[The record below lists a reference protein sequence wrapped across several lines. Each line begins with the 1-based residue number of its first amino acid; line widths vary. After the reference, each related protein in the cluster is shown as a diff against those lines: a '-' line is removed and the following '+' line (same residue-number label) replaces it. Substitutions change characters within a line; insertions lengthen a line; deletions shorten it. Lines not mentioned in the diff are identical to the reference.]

1 MAGTRIE
8 TALERALSFSASA
21 ECPPRLRAAMV
32 DAVFPG
38 GGRVRP
44 RLVLAVANACGGDDP
59 ALVDAALAAVELM
72 HCASL
77 VHDDLPCFDNA
88 AWRRG
93 RPTVHRAYGEQ
104 VAVLVGDALITN
116 AFECLARAP
125 TRNFQRL
132 GPLLSALATGVG
144 APRGLVAGQA
154 WEAETEVDL
163 TAYHRAKT
171 GALFEA
177 AAAMGALAVGANPA
191 PWRKVAAHLGEAY
204 QVADDLADLLSTA
217 QELGKPVGQD
227 CQRDRPNAAAA
238 LGVHGAVA
246 RLDLLVNA
254 AQAAVPE
261 CHGRAELQGF
271 IEAVAERLLPTS
283 LSGQTGSAVAAAG

>member
-1 MAGTRIE
+1 MPGKRIE
-8 TALERALSFSASA
+8 SALERALTLSASG
-21 ECPPRLRAAMV
+21 ECPPRLRAAMI

-44 RLVLAVANACGGDDP
+44 RLALAVAVACGDDDV
-59 ALVDAALAAVELM
+59 ALTDASLAALELM

-93 RPTVHRAYGEQ
+93 RPTIHRVYGEQ

-125 TRNFQRL
+125 TRNIHRL

-154 WEAETEVDL
+154 WETESEINL
-163 TAYHRAKT
+163 SAYHRAKT

-177 AAAMGALAVGANPA
+177 SAAMGALAAGANPA
-191 PWRKVAAHLGEAY
+191 PWRKMAAMLGEAY

-217 QELGKPVGQD
+217 HELGKPVGQD
-227 CQRDRPNAAAA
+227 SQFDRPNAAQA
-238 LGVHGAVA
+238 LGVDGALA
-246 RLDLLVNA
+246 RLDELVLA
-254 AQAAVPE
+254 AQHSVPE
-261 CHGRAELQGF
+261 CVGRSELLGF
-271 IEAVAERLLPTS
+271 IEAVAERLVPTS
-283 LSGQTGSAVAAAG
+283 LTRQLGGTVAAAG